1 MAYKRRPSLL
11 GGLLWATVGL
21 LFLLRN
27 FGIGPDVWSVIGRF
41 WPVLLILLGLGKII
55 EYFMKRDSVA
65 IRVGEIIG
73 ILILLLIGTAVS
85 RVSES
90 RNFARLLQEIPV
102 EVGGTPMRPG
112 QWFGD
117 SHTYSEEVAYPL
129 ESSLPIRVEN
139 AYGQVTITPGSDREI
154 RVRLRK
160 VVYADEARAKSF
172 AAEIHL
178 TGATEN
184 RGSSSAEVKPE
195 AEPGKKSGSAVFVL
209 RTNRDSLSSRDTMFN
224 TDMELLVPRDAQV
237 QVVNSYG
244 EVRATGLNGKLDLS
258 TTHRSLEVRDCS
270 GQFNIMSRYAEC
282 RLTNLKGDVTVDGRG
297 KIYLED
303 IRGNVTVTNEYSPL
317 DIANIDGILNV
328 SVTEGNLKVEKVTKP
343 VVIDAKGA
351 KVEVSGLQDTLRIKS
366 SHRDIEISDVAAA
379 VTIESRYST
388 LNLKNVKGSVSI
400 NSNSDSI
407 EADDIG
413 GSFVMKARGSGI
425 RAAGV
430 RGPLDIQT
438 TLKDVVVNDFGDQ
451 CTVRNEYAGISVSS
465 QKLGKGD
472 LNIKNH
478 NGDVELYLPE
488 GASFSIDAIA
498 RNGSVESD
506 YAGLAPT
513 TSANVGS
520 LKARVK
526 TGNPKITL
534 ETDSSDIHVYR
545 TREDKGHSS
554 NQAEDDALLPG
565 GIPNIAL
572 MSPIPYP
579 SGNGI

>member
-11 GGLLWATVGL
+11 GGLLWATLGL

-41 WPVLLILLGLGKII
+41 WPVILILLGVGKIL
-55 EYFMKRDSVA
+55 EYFLKKDAVA
-65 IRVGEIIG
+65 IRIGEIIG
-73 ILILLLIGTAVS
+73 ILFLLLIGSAIS

-90 RNFARLLQEIPV
+90 RNFSRILREIPLN
-102 EVGGTPMRPG
+102 VGGTPMRPG

-117 SHTYSEEVAYPL
+117 SHTFSEEVTYPL

-139 AYGQVTITPGSDREI
+139 AYGEVSVTPGSDREVRI
-154 RVRLRK
+154 RLRK

-178 TGATEN
+178 MGATEN
-184 RGSSSAEVKPE
+184 RSASPADVKPE
-195 AEPGKKSGSAVFVL
+195 AEPGKKNGSGVFVV
-209 RTNRDSLSSRDTMFN
+209 RTNRDSLSSRDIMFN
-224 TDMELLVPRDAQV
+224 TDMEILVPKDSQV
-237 QVVNSYG
+237 QVVNTYG

-258 TTHRSLEVRDCS
+258 TTHRSLEARDCS
-270 GQFNIMSRYAEC
+270 GQFNMTSRYAEC
-282 RLTNLKGDVTVDGRG
+282 RLTNLKGNLSVDGRG
-297 KIYLED
+297 KVFIED
-303 IRGNVTVTNEYSPL
+303 IKGNVTVTNEYSPL
-317 DIANIDGILNV
+317 EITNVDGTLNV
-328 SVTEGNLKVEKVTKP
+328 SITEGKLKVEKVTKP
-343 VVIDAKGA
+343 VVIDAKGTQ
-351 KVEVSGLQDTLRIKS
+351 VEVAQLQDTLKIRT
-366 SHRDIEISDVAAA
+366 SHRDIDITDVAST

-407 EADDIG
+407 EANEIG
-413 GSFVMKARGSGI
+413 GSFVMNARGSGI

-438 TLKDVVVNDFGDQ
+438 TLKDVSVNDFGDR
-451 CTVRNEYAGISVSS
+451 CTVSNEYAGISISS

-472 LNIKNH
+472 LTVKNR

-488 GASFSIDAIA
+488 GASFSIEATA

-513 TSANVGS
+513 TNANVGS
-520 LKARVK
+520 LRARMK
-526 TGNPKITL
+526 TGSPKITL

-545 TREDKGHSS
+545 TREEENKRSS
-554 NQAEDDALLPG
+554 REDDDARLPA
-565 GIPNIAL
+565 GISSAAPRSL
-572 MSPIPYP
+572 VPSPSVRMI
-579 SGNGI
+579 